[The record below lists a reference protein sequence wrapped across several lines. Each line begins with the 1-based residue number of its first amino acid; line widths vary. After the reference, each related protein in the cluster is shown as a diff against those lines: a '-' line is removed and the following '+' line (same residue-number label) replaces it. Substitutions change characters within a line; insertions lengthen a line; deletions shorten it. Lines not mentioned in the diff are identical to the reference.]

1 MTYIPWR
8 QDSCSSKSRS
18 KSVEFV
24 WLVLWFISLL
34 LFGSATLCQW
44 GRIILQHFLL
54 PARKYTLEHFASP
67 NCHVLLSCSA
77 FLTLLSSPKEIKDS
91 SHVSKS
97 LKLSDVSLRE
107 LFSNLI
113 QKSWTNTLLA
123 FPHAPFP
130 PQLDVPFFRW
140 KWLSS
145 YLGLL
150 LAVCKRVTSSLIIN
164 WESTEKRND
173 FWFLPFSPLLSTWRC
188 GRHLA
193 SVLVLFSY
201 CQRKTTMTH

>member
-1 MTYIPWR
+1 MVWVATAETAEQAPCKAIREWTTSTWRCLLLSRASCYKPGYVVQVCRMTYIPWR

-130 PQLDVPFFRW
+130 H
-140 KWLSS
+140 S
-145 YLGLL
+145 
-150 LAVCKRVTSSLIIN
+150 
-164 WESTEKRND
+164 
-173 FWFLPFSPLLSTWRC
+173 
-188 GRHLA
+188 
-193 SVLVLFSY
+193 
-201 CQRKTTMTH
+201 